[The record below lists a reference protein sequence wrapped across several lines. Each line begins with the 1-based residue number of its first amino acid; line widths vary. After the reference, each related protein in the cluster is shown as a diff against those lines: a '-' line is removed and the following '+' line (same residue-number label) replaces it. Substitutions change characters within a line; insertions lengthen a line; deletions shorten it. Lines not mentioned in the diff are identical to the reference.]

1 MENRNRFSINTFSYF
16 QTKKDLLMML
26 TIKTER
32 PCSYQYEPDPQK
44 LDFCSNFLKVGSI
57 MIVSGRSAI

>member
-1 MENRNRFSINTFSYF
+1 
-16 QTKKDLLMML
+16 ML

-32 PCSYQYEPDPQK
+32 PCSYQYEPDPKK